1 MVCSTRRNLYSDVD
15 SIAHHLGTHLGQHET
30 ENDPRVELGEVR
42 RIAQELIDAIDH
54 VRKHEDQH
62 KCSG

>member
-15 SIAHHLGTHLGQHET
+15 SVAHHLGTHLAQLEA
-30 ENDPRVELGEVR
+30 ENDPRFELKQIKR
-42 RIAQELIDAIDH
+42 MAQELINAIDH